1 MWTGITTGGKA
12 VYVQR
17 EELEKACTELM
28 HQNKQLLNKIVEI
41 NKLVEQTLNI
51 LLSYNPKLAEQTKE
65 ELEKINEQTD
75 DKRDKPQSDTSRS

>member
-1 MWTGITTGGKA
+1 MWTGTTTGGKV
-12 VYVQR
+12 VYVER
-17 EELEKACTELM
+17 EELEKAYSKLM
-28 HQNKQLLNKIVEI
+28 QHNKHLLNKINEI

-75 DKRDKPQSDTSRS
+75 DKRDKPQSDTSG

>member
-1 MWTGITTGGKA
+1 M
-12 VYVQR
+12 YVQR

-28 HQNKQLLNKIVEI
+28 HQNKQLLNKIIEI

-75 DKRDKPQSDTSRS
+75 DKRDKPQSDTSG

>member
-1 MWTGITTGGKA
+1 MWTGTTTGGK
-12 VYVQR
+12 VLYVER
-17 EELEKACTELM
+17 EELERAYSELM
-28 HQNKQLLNKIVEI
+28 QQNKHLLNKINEI

-75 DKRDKPQSDTSRS
+75 DKRDKPQSDTSG

>member
-1 MWTGITTGGKA
+1 MWTGTTTGGKV

-75 DKRDKPQSDTSRS
+75 DKRDKPQSDTSG

>member
-17 EELEKACTELM
+17 EELEKAHSKIME
-28 HQNKQLLNKIVEI
+28 QNKQLLKKISEMSI
-41 NKLVEQTLNI
+41 LWEQTLNI

-75 DKRDKPQSDTSRS
+75 DKRDKPQSDTSG

>member
-1 MWTGITTGGKA
+1 MWTGTTTGGKV
-12 VYVQR
+12 VYVER
-17 EELEKACTELM
+17 EELEKAYSELM

-75 DKRDKPQSDTSRS
+75 DNEDKPRGNIAG

>member
-1 MWTGITTGGKA
+1 MWTGNTTGGKA

-75 DKRDKPQSDTSRS
+75 DKRDKPQSDTSG

>member
-75 DKRDKPQSDTSRS
+75 NKRDKPQSDTSG

>member
-1 MWTGITTGGKA
+1 MWTGTTTGGKA

-75 DKRDKPQSDTSRS
+75 DTKDKSTGDIPG

>member
-1 MWTGITTGGKA
+1 M
-12 VYVQR
+12 YVQR

-75 DKRDKPQSDTSRS
+75 DKRDKPQSDTSG

>member
-1 MWTGITTGGKA
+1 MWTGTTTGGKV
-12 VYVQR
+12 VYVER
-17 EELEKACTELM
+17 EELEKAYSELM

-75 DKRDKPQSDTSRS
+75 DKRDKPQSDTSG

>member
-1 MWTGITTGGKA
+1 MWTGTTTGGKV
-12 VYVQR
+12 VYVER
-17 EELEKACTELM
+17 EELEKAYSELM

-65 ELEKINEQTD
+65 ELEKINEQTND
-75 DKRDKPQSDTSRS
+75 INNKSRSDISG